1 MHTSCVK
8 CALKLSTQYCKA
20 SFVRM
25 FSSAVF
31 TMLNAE
37 GKKGYF
43 AVILKEKENF
53 SVPVLSCELMLFA
66 VVMPSEGLFES
77 L

>member
-1 MHTSCVK
+1 
-8 CALKLSTQYCKA
+8 
-20 SFVRM
+20 M